1 MNNEEK
7 SLPSTNK
14 INWFPG
20 HMSKTLKEMQNNSK
34 LCDCFVYVL
43 DARCPTSCINPEFLK
58 VVKDKPIIFV
68 LNKADLV
75 EQEDIKRFKQHFNS
89 LGHECVALNA
99 TISGN
104 SKVIVNAIRK
114 IFAERLQKNKERQVT
129 FVMRAM
135 VIGIPNS
142 GKSTIV
148 NNLCNK
154 GRAITGN
161 KAGVTRSKQWIK
173 VGNDIEFMDTPGVLL
188 PNFDKEQN
196 AYNLA
201 FVGSVRDDVLNLIDV
216 CEHLISRLRKM
227 KNNPIK
233 LKYNIDF
240 DETTLDIDIL
250 NGIGR
255 KRGCLIKGGEIDL
268 ERATKLLLT
277 EFRAGKLGKICLE

>member
-1 MNNEEK
+1 M
-7 SLPSTNK
+7 

-20 HMSKTLKEMQNNSK
+20 HMSKTLKDMQNNAK

-43 DARCPTSCINPEFLK
+43 DSRCPNSCINPEFVK
-58 VVKDKPIIFV
+58 VCRDKPIIFV

-75 EQEDIKRFKQHFNS
+75 EQNDIKRFKEYFNS
-89 LGHECVALNA
+89 QGHECVSLNA
-99 TISGN
+99 TVSGN
-104 SKVIVNAIRK
+104 SKIIVNTIRK
-114 IFAERLQKNKERQVT
+114 VFAERLQKNKERQVT

-188 PNFDKEQN
+188 PNFENEDN

-201 FVGSVRDDVLNLIDV
+201 FVGSVRDDVLNLIEV
-216 CEHLISRLRKM
+216 CEKLIARLRVM
-227 KNNPIK
+227 KTNP
-233 LKYNIDF
+233 LQTKYGVVFEEN
-240 DETTLDIDIL
+240 TLDNDIL
-250 NGIGR
+250 KQIGK
-255 KRGCLIKGGEIDL
+255 KRGCLIKGGEIDV
-268 ERATKLLLT
+268 ERACKLLLT

>member
-1 MNNEEK
+1 M
-7 SLPSTNK
+7 

-43 DARCPTSCINPEFLK
+43 DARCPNSCINPEFVK
-58 VVKDKPIIFV
+58 VCRDKPIIFV

-75 EQEDIKRFKQHFNS
+75 EPADIKRFKEYFNS
-89 LGHECVALNA
+89 LGHECVSLNA
-99 TISGN
+99 TVSGN
-104 SKVIVNAIRK
+104 AKIIVNAIRK
-114 IFAERLQKNKERQVT
+114 VFAERLQKNKEKQVT
-129 FVMRAM
+129 FVLRAM
-135 VIGIPNS
+135 VLGIPNS

-188 PNFDKEQN
+188 PNFEDENN

-216 CEHLISRLRKM
+216 CERLIAKLRTMQNKPLQTKYSVM
-227 KNNPIK
+227 FEDNTLNN
-233 LKYNIDF
+233 
-240 DETTLDIDIL
+240 DIL
-250 NGIGR
+250 KQIGK
-255 KRGCLIKGGEIDL
+255 KRGCLIKGGEIDM
-268 ERATKLLLT
+268 ERATKILLT
-277 EFRAGKLGKICLE
+277 DFRAGKLGKICLE

>member
-1 MNNEEK
+1 M
-7 SLPSTNK
+7 

-20 HMSKTLKEMQNNSK
+20 HMSKTLKEMQNSSK

-43 DARCPTSCINPEFLK
+43 DSRCPQSCINPEFLK

-75 EQEDIKRFKQHFNS
+75 EQSDIKHFKEYFNS
-89 LGHECVALNA
+89 LGHECVSLNA
-99 TISGN
+99 TVSGN
-104 SKVIVNAIRK
+104 SKIIVNAIRK

-129 FVMRAM
+129 FVLRAM

-173 VGNDIEFMDTPGVLL
+173 VGSDIEFMDTPGVLL
-188 PNFDKEQN
+188 PNFENVDY

-201 FVGSVRDDVLNLIDV
+201 FVGSVRDDVLNLVEV
-216 CEHLISRLRKM
+216 CERLIARLRNM
-227 KNNPIK
+227 QSNP
-233 LKYNIDF
+233 LNTKYGISF
-240 DETTLDIDIL
+240 DENTLDNDIL
-250 NGIGR
+250 KSIGK
-255 KRGCLIKGGEIDL
+255 KRGCLVKGGEIDM
-268 ERATKLLLT
+268 ERACKMLLT

>member
-1 MNNEEK
+1 M
-7 SLPSTNK
+7 

-20 HMSKTLKEMQNNSK
+20 HMSKTLRDMQNNSK

-43 DARCPTSCINPEFLK
+43 DSRCPNSCINPEFVK
-58 VVKDKPIIFV
+58 VCRDKPIIFV

-75 EQEDIKRFKQHFNS
+75 DSADIKRFKEHFNS
-89 LGHECVALNA
+89 LGHECVSLNA
-99 TISGN
+99 TVSGN
-104 SKVIVNAIRK
+104 AKTIVNAIRK
-114 IFAERLQKNKERQVT
+114 VFAERLQKNKERQVT
-129 FVMRAM
+129 FVLRAM

-188 PNFDKEQN
+188 PNFEDEDK

-201 FVGSVRDDVLNLIDV
+201 FVGSVRDDVLNLVDV
-216 CEHLISRLRKM
+216 CERLIAKLRTMQSK
-227 KNNPIK
+227 P
-233 LKYNIDF
+233 LQTKYGIVFEEN
-240 DETTLDIDIL
+240 TLDNDIL
-250 NGIGR
+250 KQIGK

-268 ERATKLLLT
+268 ERATKILLT
-277 EFRAGKLGKICLE
+277 DFRAGKLGKICLE

>member
-1 MNNEEK
+1 M
-7 SLPSTNK
+7 

-20 HMSKTLKEMQNNSK
+20 HMSKTLREMQNNSK

-43 DARCPTSCINPEFLK
+43 DARCPNSCINPEFVK
-58 VVKDKPIIFV
+58 VCRDKPIIFV

-75 EQEDIKRFKQHFNS
+75 EGADIKRFKEYFNS
-89 LGHECVALNA
+89 LGHECVSLNA
-99 TISGN
+99 TVSGN
-104 SKVIVNAIRK
+104 AKIIVNAIRK
-114 IFAERLQKNKERQVT
+114 VFAERLQKNKERQVT
-129 FVMRAM
+129 FVLRAM

-188 PNFDKEQN
+188 PNFEDENN

-201 FVGSVRDDVLNLIDV
+201 FVGSVRDDVLNLVDV
-216 CEHLISRLRKM
+216 CERLIAKLRVM
-227 KNNPIK
+227 KSNP
-233 LKYNIDF
+233 LQTKYSVTF
-240 DETTLDIDIL
+240 DENTLDNDIL
-250 NGIGR
+250 KQIGK
-255 KRGCLIKGGEIDL
+255 KRGCLVKGGEIDM
-268 ERATKLLLT
+268 ERTTKILLT
-277 EFRAGKLGKICLE
+277 DFRAGKLGKICLE

>member
-1 MNNEEK
+1 M
-7 SLPSTNK
+7 

-20 HMSKTLKEMQNNSK
+20 HMSKTLKEMQSNSK

-43 DARCPTSCINPEFLK
+43 DARCPVSCINPEFVK
-58 VVKDKPIIFV
+58 VCRDKPIIFV

-75 EQEDIKRFKQHFNS
+75 ESADIKRFKEHFNS
-89 LGHECVALNA
+89 LGHECVSLNA
-99 TISGN
+99 TVSGN
-104 SKVIVNAIRK
+104 AKIIVNAIK
-114 IFAERLQKNKERQVT
+114 KVFAERLQKNKERQVT
-129 FVMRAM
+129 FVLRAM

-188 PNFDKEQN
+188 PNFEDEEK

-201 FVGSVRDDVLNLIDV
+201 FVGSVRDDVLNLVDV
-216 CEHLISRLRKM
+216 CERLIAKLRVMTSK
-227 KNNPIK
+227 P
-233 LKYNIDF
+233 LQTKYGVDF
-240 DETTLDIDIL
+240 NETTLNHDIL
-250 NGIGR
+250 KQIGK
-255 KRGCLIKGGEIDL
+255 KRGCLIKGGEIDM
-268 ERATKLLLT
+268 ERATKILLT
-277 EFRAGKLGKICLE
+277 DFRAGKLGKIILEQI